1 MFQIYRD
8 FKTTY
13 KTPLERAVDDN
24 KVDIV
29 YCFIKEF
36 AKDMSSVDQVII
48 K

>member
-1 MFQIYRD
+1 MFQIYIDGKWTKR
-8 FKTTY
+8 
-13 KTPLERAVDDN
+13 TPLERAVDDN

-36 AKDMSSVDQVII
+36 AKDVSSADRVII